1 MTRET
6 VRQYLVAAVT
16 GFGLAAGLGLYLT
29 ARRGYF
35 DLSIINK
42 SLASASLLLLGIVL
56 LLGPLSRL
64 YQWFDKWVNYRKE
77 LGVLAF
83 FLGAA
88 HVYMAMFPLAR
99 SGPWGFYQARPLAAY
114 LGLIGLL
121 IMFILFILSF
131 EAMKNKLGAERW
143 WRAHYRGVRIAA
155 LAVLFHMSVLKY
167 SEWLKW
173 LGGETGKKLAQP
185 GWPPASLLVAVFSGL
200 VLLVRLAEMFG
211 SRAAK
216 ILVPLFCLAAV
227 GITSWFFLR

>member
-1 MTRET
+1 MSKESL
-6 VRQYLVAAVT
+6 RQYLVAAAT
-16 GFGLAAGLGLYLT
+16 AFGLAAGLGLYLT

-42 SLASASLLLLGIVL
+42 SSANASLLLLGIVL

-64 YQWFDKWVNYRKE
+64 YQRFDKWINYRKE
-77 LGVLAF
+77 LGVVAF

-88 HVYMAMFPLAR
+88 HVYMAMFPLAK
-99 SGPWGFYQARPLAAY
+99 SGPWGFYRGRPLAAY
-114 LGLIGLL
+114 PGLLGLIV
-121 IMFILFILSF
+121 MFILFILSF
-131 EAMKNKLGAERW
+131 EAMKKKLGVQLW
-143 WRAHYRGVRIAA
+143 WKVHYRGVRLAA

-173 LGGETGKKLAQP
+173 LSGETGKLAQP

-211 SRAAK
+211 TRAAK
-216 ILVPLFCLAAV
+216 ILVPLFSLTAV
-227 GITSWFFLR
+227 GITGWLFLR

>member
-1 MTRET
+1 MSKESL
-6 VRQYLVAAVT
+6 RQYMAAAVT
-16 GFGLAAGLGLYLT
+16 AFGLAAGLGLYLT
-29 ARRGYF
+29 VRRGYF

-64 YQWFDKWVNYRKE
+64 YQRFDKWINYRKE

-88 HVYMAMFPLAR
+88 HVYLAMFPLAR
-99 SGPWGFYQARPLAAY
+99 SGPWGFYRDKPLAAY
-114 LGLIGLL
+114 PGLLGLA
-121 IMFILFILSF
+121 IMLILFILSF
-131 EAMKNKLGAERW
+131 EVMKKKLGVQRW
-143 WRAHYRGVRIAA
+143 WKIHYRGVRLAA

-167 SEWLKW
+167 SEWIAW

-200 VLLVRLAEMFG
+200 VLLVRISELAGQKM
-211 SRAAK
+211 AQK
-216 ILVPLFCLAAV
+216 LVPVWLT
-227 GITSWFFLR
+227 ITSGLLIWLFIR

>member
-1 MTRET
+1 MIKET
-6 VRQYLVAAVT
+6 VKQYSVATVT
-16 GFGLAAGLGLYLT
+16 ALGLAVGLGLYLT

-64 YQWFDKWVNYRKE
+64 YQRFDKWVNYRKE

-88 HVYMAMFPLAR
+88 HVYMAMFPLAKT
-99 SGPWGFYQARPLAAY
+99 GPWGFYQAKPLAAY
-114 LGLIGLL
+114 PGLLGLV
-121 IMFILFILSF
+121 IMLILFILSF
-131 EAMKNKLGAERW
+131 EIMKKKLGAERW
-143 WRAHYRGVRIAA
+143 WKAHYRGVRIAA

-173 LGGETGKKLAQP
+173 LSGETGKLTQP

-200 VLLVRLAEMFG
+200 VLLVRLAEIFG
-211 SRAAK
+211 LRAAK
-216 ILVPLFCLAAV
+216 ALVPIFALTAA
-227 GITSWFFLR
+227 GITGWFFLR